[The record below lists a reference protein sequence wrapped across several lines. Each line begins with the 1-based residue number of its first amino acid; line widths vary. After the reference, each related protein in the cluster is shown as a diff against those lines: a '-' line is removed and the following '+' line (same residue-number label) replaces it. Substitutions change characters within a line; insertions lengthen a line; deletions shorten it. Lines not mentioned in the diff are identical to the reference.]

1 MFDFHVMHWL
11 SLVNADVKDAEVDL
25 IFLVEVEPTM
35 HDGVGLKDFL
45 KEKRLKG
52 ISTGFPPILPRG
64 GLALCGIDLPGFSLT
79 HCCR

>member
-1 MFDFHVMHWL
+1 MNWL

-45 KEKRLKG
+45 KEKRLQG
-52 ISTGFPPILPRG
+52 ISTGLVPIFDNQVFQVFVFVHHV
-64 GLALCGIDLPGFSLT
+64 LANVDFAFRPKEW
-79 HCCR
+79 